1 MQEAIKAESCSLAMI
16 AIKKREIAVDILTI
30 FIGQCVLYFNVGK
43 TMQPPQILLV
53 TEMLL
58 NDPILKNL
66 KPEDYRVL
74 FEDMKKGYYGNLYDR
89 FDGQIIFQNATKYA
103 DHRQSLIETESI
115 NMAHAHKNNDIV
127 IHPKILE
134 TYKEGLNESKD
145 IKTQKVTTAVKLSEK
160 GYEVNYDLV
169 AKKQIVS
176 EDKKISHRDPE
187 VQNWFK
193 EFEVLRNDKK
203 TSLKGGQ
210 FIKYKDKILNQ
221 AEFLDEKIKEKN
233 KTEEDENT

>member
-16 AIKKREIAVDILTI
+16 AIKKREVAVDILTI

-66 KPEDYRVL
+66 NPEDYRVL

-103 DHRQSLIETESI
+103 DQRQSLIETESI

-127 IHPKILE
+127 IHPKILK
-134 TYKEGLNESKD
+134 TYKEGLEESKD
-145 IKTQKVTTAVKLSEK
+145 IKTKKITTAVKLTEK

-169 AKKQIVS
+169 QKKDIIEEKKYVS
-176 EDKKISHRDPE
+176 STDPE
-187 VQNWFK
+187 VQKWFN
-193 EFEVLRNDKK
+193 EFEELRNNKK
-203 TSLKGGQ
+203 TSLENGK
-210 FIKYKDKILNQ
+210 FVKYNGKVFNQ

-233 KTEEDENT
+233 KSEDEL